1 MFRAQTTFQPL
12 YPTPSA
18 CPEAPARNL
27 SPASPPN
34 KATPQTPLD
43 THQGSPICEGTV
55 RTFSDASPTPC
66 RPPCLG
72 SLCQPHPRRFPSS
85 IFSLSL
91 QAPLFRFFS
100 LPSVATG
107 KSLKQ
112 TENTPELRS
121 ARPLPL
127 CLPRDFLE
135 PASPK
140 ELGGWLSKGRPFSA
154 PVSSAPLNLSSCLWL
169 SPTFISTRPQAP
181 VFSLLPFPL
190 QTSVAQSCPTL
201 CDPMDCRTPGLPVH
215 HQLPELTQAHVH

>member
-1 MFRAQTTFQPL
+1 MGCPSLLQGIFPTQGLNLGLPHGRRILYQLSQIKINKYFLKKGGCCRQTGILFRAQTTFQPP

-18 CPEAPARNL
+18 CPRAPAWNL
-27 SPASPPN
+27 SPASPQN

-43 THQGSPICEGTV
+43 THQGSPICEGTI
-55 RTFSDASPTPC
+55 RTFSDALPTPC
-66 RPPCLG
+66 RPPCPG

-85 IFSLSL
+85 IFSLSS

-112 TENTPELRS
+112 TENTLELRS

-135 PASPK
+135 LPLPKNLVEGFRKAGPSLPA
-140 ELGGWLSKGRPFSA
+140 
-154 PVSSAPLNLSSCLWL
+154 
-169 SPTFISTRPQAP
+169 
-181 VFSLLPFPL
+181 FP
-190 QTSVAQSCPTL
+190 P
-201 CDPMDCRTPGLPVH
+201 PP
-215 HQLPELTQAHVH
+215 

>member
-1 MFRAQTTFQPL
+1 MQADGNLVSGPDNLPATISHTFRLSGGSTTELVASFSPKQSNSAD
-12 YPTPSA
+12 PSGH
-18 CPEAPARNL
+18 
-27 SPASPPN
+27 
-34 KATPQTPLD
+34 
-43 THQGSPICEGTV
+43 HQGSPICEGTV

-66 RPPCLG
+66 RPPCPG

-135 PASPK
+135 LPLPKNLVEGFRKAGPSLPA
-140 ELGGWLSKGRPFSA
+140 
-154 PVSSAPLNLSSCLWL
+154 
-169 SPTFISTRPQAP
+169 
-181 VFSLLPFPL
+181 FP
-190 QTSVAQSCPTL
+190 P
-201 CDPMDCRTPGLPVH
+201 PP
-215 HQLPELTQAHVH
+215 